1 MNTLV
6 GKFTLNAICKKVGA
20 GIGVLKR
27 TKPFVPHETLHIIY
41 KALILPYFDYY
52 SPLWDNCGIVLKEKL
67 QRFQNRAA
75 RVLTGVS
82 YDTNSSELLE
92 RLNWKNLENRFRFN
106 KVVLVYNILN
116 NGTAPCLR
124 EFFSARSNNDNDYHL
139 RNYNTDLSLP
149 KPKKEF
155 LKRSF
160 RYSGAVLWNSLS
172 AEAAYSIYCFKRL
185 I

>member
-1 MNTLV
+1 MIPTPLSS
-6 GKFTLNAICKKVGA
+6 LNG
-20 GIGVLKR
+20 
-27 TKPFVPHETLHIIY
+27 
-41 KALILPYFDYY
+41 
-52 SPLWDNCGIVLKEKL
+52 
-67 QRFQNRAA
+67 
-75 RVLTGVS
+75 LTGKILKT
-82 YDTNSSELLE
+82 DLD
-92 RLNWKNLENRFRFN
+92 FN

-139 RNYNTDLSLP
+139 RKYDTDISLS

-172 AEAAYSIYCFKRL
+172 AEAKSAHTIYCFKRL